1 MAGACAGR
9 RGPPDAGPAM
19 PFSATARARQAEGAV
34 AGHTPRTRY
43 AEVSPA
49 APAHPAVNR
58 LPGDVAAGYAGGP
71 PDAGYA
77 DGPPGG
83 GYGAARGGYGDG
95 AAAGAGAAPA
105 GPRNPG
111 VPSQRLSLERRPS
124 PLLPLPPPLLP
135 TAPP

>member
-1 MAGACAGR
+1 
-9 RGPPDAGPAM
+9 M
-19 PFSATARARQAEGAV
+19 PCSVTARAGQAEGGGG
-34 AGHTPRTRY
+34 GHTPPTRY
-43 AEVSPA
+43 AEASPA

-111 VPSQRLSLERRPS
+111 VPSPLLNLERRPS
-124 PLLPLPPPLLP
+124 ALLPLP
-135 TAPP
+135 T